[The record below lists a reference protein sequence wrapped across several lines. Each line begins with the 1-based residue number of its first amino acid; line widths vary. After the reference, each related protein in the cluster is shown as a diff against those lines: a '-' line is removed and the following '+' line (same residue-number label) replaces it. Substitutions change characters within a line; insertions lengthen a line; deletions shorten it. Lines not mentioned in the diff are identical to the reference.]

1 MKTLHLNGFCNFAN
15 KECSILVNVPHDSD
29 LENSNQRTKIS
40 RINCDY
46 FKIVRCNPRKCPI
59 LESNHL
65 EF

>member
-1 MKTLHLNGFCNFAN
+1 MKTLQLNGFCKFAN
-15 KECSILVNVPHDSD
+15 KECSILVNIPNDSD
-29 LENSNQRTKIS
+29 LENSRQRTKIG

-46 FKIVRCNPRKCPI
+46 SKIVRCNPRKCPI